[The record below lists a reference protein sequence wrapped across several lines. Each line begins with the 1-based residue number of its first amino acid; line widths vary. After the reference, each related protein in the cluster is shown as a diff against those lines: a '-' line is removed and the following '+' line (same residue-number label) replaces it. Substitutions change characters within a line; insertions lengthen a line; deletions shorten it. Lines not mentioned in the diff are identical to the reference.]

1 MIIISFLITQYNSNT
16 HNAHTLT
23 LINVRTQPY
32 LFEHLRKLNNQ
43 ILEIDEVAIG
53 TSLSTGTSPTTEST
67 TPLNTKIFAQLSKK
81 IRDISGAN
89 FNLGHRIN
97 IQGGA
102 QEEWEE
108 GFAKV

>member
-23 LINVRTQPY
+23 LINVHTQPY
-32 LFEHLRKLNNQ
+32 LFVHLRKLNHQ
-43 ILEIDEVAIG
+43 ILETDEVVIG
-53 TSLSTGTSPTTEST
+53 TSLSTGTSPTEST